1 MPPHETPPPPSGMWG
16 TIAAISTSE
25 NAIFILGTVVA
36 IAIIFGVFVKL
47 RIIRIRHKA
56 FNAGEDYGLLERII
70 LRKQLEYVQ
79 KYCLALAKP
88 LSKVFGG
95 YAKATCED
103 CDGKCP
109 AKEYYY
115 RWLASLVSNEFEKW
129 VMVNSISNDSDFIK
143 AKTVELKAYLV
154 SLVGD
159 CAYDERELDELMS
172 RCVREIVEHLA
183 LIRKSSGNLG

>member
-1 MPPHETPPPPSGMWG
+1 MWETIGHVLTSPS
-16 TIAAISTSE
+16 TVNVLAAI
-25 NAIFILGTVVA
+25 VVLV
-36 IAIIFGVFVKL
+36 IIFGVFVKL
-47 RIIRIRHKA
+47 RIIRIKHKA
-56 FNAGEDYGLLERII
+56 FNAGEDYGLLERVI

-88 LSKVFGG
+88 LSSVFGG
-95 YAKATCED
+95 YAKATCDD
-103 CDGKCP
+103 CEGKCP
-109 AKEYYY
+109 AKGYYY

-129 VMVNSISNDSDFIK
+129 VMVNSISNDPDFIK